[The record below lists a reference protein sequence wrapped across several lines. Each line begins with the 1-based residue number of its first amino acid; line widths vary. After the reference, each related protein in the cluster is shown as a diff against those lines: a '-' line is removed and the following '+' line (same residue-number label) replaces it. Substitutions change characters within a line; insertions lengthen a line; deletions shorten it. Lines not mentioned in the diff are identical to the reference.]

1 MLIAALKSPCA
12 WWLITLIPRLL
23 ILLDLKKF
31 RHPISHTLIGLPG
44 QFHTDQ
50 RVCLAAF
57 IGRAAKLAAFSNL
70 NYRTAR
76 MFLWFYQIL
85 GYNYKHYN
93 YTGGQHPVYR
103 PHARSL

>member
-12 WWLITLIPRLL
+12 WWLITLIHKLL
-23 ILLDLKKF
+23 ILLSLRKF
-31 RHPISHTLIGLPG
+31 RHAASHTLIGLPG

-57 IGRAAKLAAFSNL
+57 IGRAAKLARLFHL

-76 MFLWFYQIL
+76 MFIWFYQIL
-85 GYNYKHYN
+85 SYNYKHYN
-93 YTGGQHPVYR
+93 YTGGQHLAHC